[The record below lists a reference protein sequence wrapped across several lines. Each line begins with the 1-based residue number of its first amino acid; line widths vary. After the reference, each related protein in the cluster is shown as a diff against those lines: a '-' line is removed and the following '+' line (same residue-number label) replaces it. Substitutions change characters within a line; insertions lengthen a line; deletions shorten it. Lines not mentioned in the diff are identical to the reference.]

1 MIKNDLII
9 TNLKLMSMKK
19 MSMLIAL
26 VGMMMIPMMQVNAQE
41 FKAEDVLGKW
51 NTIDDETGRKKSV
64 VEIYMK
70 GDKLHG
76 KIIELFRLP
85 DEDPDPVCDECDE
98 DDPRY
103 NKKVLGMEI
112 LEGLEWDDDEWDDGT
127 ILDPKNGK
135 VYSCKLWIKDGKL
148 QVRGY
153 IGFSLIGRSQTWIR
167 VE

>member
-1 MIKNDLII
+1 MLFALI
-9 TNLKLMSMKK
+9 
-19 MSMLIAL
+19 
-26 VGMMMIPMMQVNAQE
+26 GMMILPMMQVQAQDVNPD
-41 FKAEDVLGKW
+41 AVLGKW

-64 VEIYMK
+64 VEIYK
-70 GDKLHG
+70 EGNKLYG

-85 DEDPDPVCDECDE
+85 DEDPDPICDECDE

-103 NKKVLGMEI
+103 NKKLIGMVI

-135 VYSCKLWIKDGKL
+135 VYSCKLWLKDGKL

-153 IGFSLIGRSQTWIR
+153 LGFSLIGRSQTWLR
-167 VE
+167 VK

>member
-1 MIKNDLII
+1 
-9 TNLKLMSMKK
+9 MKK
-19 MSMLIAL
+19 LIVLFAV
-26 VGMMMIPMMQVNAQE
+26 VGMMISPVLQIQAQE
-41 FKAEDVLGKW
+41 FKTDDVLGKW
-51 NTIDDETGRKKSV
+51 NTIDDETERNKSV
-64 VEIYMK
+64 VERYK
-70 GDKLHG
+70 EGDKLYG

-103 NKKVLGMEI
+103 NQKVNGMVI
-112 LEGLEWDDDEWDDGT
+112 LEGLEWDDDQWDDGK

-135 VYSCKLWIKDGKL
+135 IYSCKLWIEDGDL

-153 IGFSLIGRSQTWIR
+153 LGFSFIGRSQTWIR

>member
-1 MIKNDLII
+1 
-9 TNLKLMSMKK
+9 MKK
-19 MSMLIAL
+19 LIVLFAV
-26 VGMMMIPMMQVNAQE
+26 VGMMISPVLQTQAQE
-41 FKAEDVLGKW
+41 FKTDDVLGKW
-51 NTIDDETGRKKSV
+51 NTIDDETERKKSV
-64 VEIYMK
+64 VEIYK
-70 GDKLHG
+70 EGDKLYG

-103 NKKVLGMEI
+103 NQKVNGMVI
-112 LEGLEWDDDEWDDGT
+112 LEGLEWDDDQWDDGK

-135 VYSCKLWIKDGKL
+135 IYSCKLWIEDGDL

-153 IGFSLIGRSQTWIR
+153 LGFSFIGRSQTWIR

>member
-1 MIKNDLII
+1 
-9 TNLKLMSMKK
+9 MKK
-19 MSMLIAL
+19 LIVLFAV
-26 VGMMMIPMMQVNAQE
+26 VGMMISPVLQIQAQE
-41 FKAEDVLGKW
+41 FKTDDVLGKW
-51 NTIDDETGRKKSV
+51 NTIDDETERKKSV
-64 VEIYMK
+64 VEIYK
-70 GDKLHG
+70 EGDKLYG

-103 NKKVLGMEI
+103 NQKVNGMVI
-112 LEGLEWDDDEWDDGT
+112 LEGLEWDDDQWDDGK

-135 VYSCKLWIKDGKL
+135 IYSCKLWIEDGDL

-153 IGFSLIGRSQTWIR
+153 LGFSFIGRSQTWIR